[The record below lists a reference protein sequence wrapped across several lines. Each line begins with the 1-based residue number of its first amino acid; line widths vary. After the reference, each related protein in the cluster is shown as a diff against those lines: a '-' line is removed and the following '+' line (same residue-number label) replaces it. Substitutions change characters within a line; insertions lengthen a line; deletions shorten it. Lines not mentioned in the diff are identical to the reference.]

1 MFEAVEENQDLN
13 FSDKE
18 QTNDQADF
26 IDDSVQTREG
36 ISFLQKC

>member
-26 IDDSVQTREG
+26 IDDSVQMREG
-36 ISFLQKC
+36 IGFL

>member
-18 QTNDQADF
+18 QTNDQTDF
-26 IDDSVQTREG
+26 IYDSVQTREG
-36 ISFLQKC
+36 ISFL